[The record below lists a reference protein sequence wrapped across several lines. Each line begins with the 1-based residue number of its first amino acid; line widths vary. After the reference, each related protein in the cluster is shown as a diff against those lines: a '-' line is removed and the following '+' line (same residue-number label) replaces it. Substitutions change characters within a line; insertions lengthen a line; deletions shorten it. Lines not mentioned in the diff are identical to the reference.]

1 MIVMAFM
8 ILLVADLLLW
18 FFLGYSRVSPPR
30 LPANAHHK
38 VDAIAVLAGGSG
50 RLQQGYNLLNRD
62 KARYLLIIGANPRS
76 RSRDIL
82 TSFSPAPGRQISL
95 QPDQVIIEN
104 RSHNTLTNIL
114 ALRDLCRQHHFHSL
128 VIVTST
134 FHVKRAYHLCTSTFH
149 VKRAY
154 HLCQKILPPH
164 LKVYYQTIPPKSGT
178 NNGADKP
185 VPATLRM
192 KEFIKYLNALLQLA
206 GK

>member
-1 MIVMAFM
+1 MKKKQTLALAMIVMAFM

-50 RLQQGYNLLNRD
+50 RLQQGYDLLNRD
-62 KARYLLIIGANPRS
+62 KARHLLIIGANPRS
-76 RSRDIL
+76 RSQDIL
-82 TSFSPAPGRQISL
+82 TSLSPAPGRQISL

-114 ALRDLCRQHHFHSL
+114 ALRDLCREHHFHSL

-134 FHVKRAYHLCTSTFH
+134 FHVKRAYHLC
-149 VKRAY
+149 
-154 HLCQKILPPH
+154 QKILPPH
-164 LKVYYQTIPPKSGT
+164 LEVYYHATPPANGSIKEAARQTPTPLQI
-178 NNGADKP
+178 
-185 VPATLRM
+185 

-206 GK
+206 GQ

>member
-95 QPDQVIIEN
+95 QPDQLIIEN

-134 FHVKRAYHLCTSTFH
+134 FHVKRAYHLC
-149 VKRAY
+149 
-154 HLCQKILPPH
+154 QKILPPH

-178 NNGADKP
+178 SNGADKP

-206 GK
+206 GKCHS

>member
-18 FFLGYSRVSPPR
+18 FFLGYSRVNPPR

-50 RLQQGYNLLNRD
+50 RLQQGYDLLNRN
-62 KARYLLIIGANPRS
+62 KAHHLLIIGANPRS

-95 QPDQVIIEN
+95 QPDQLIIEN

-134 FHVKRAYHLCTSTFH
+134 FHVKRAYHLC
-149 VKRAY
+149 
-154 HLCQKILPPH
+154 QKILPPH
-164 LKVYYQTIPPKSGT
+164 LKVYYQTIPTKSSTG
-178 NNGADKP
+178 NGADKP
-185 VPATLRM
+185 VPTTLRM
-192 KEFIKYLNALLQLA
+192 KEFIKYLNARLQLA
-206 GK
+206 GR

>member
-1 MIVMAFM
+1 MKKKQTLALAMIVMAFM
-8 ILLVADLLLW
+8 ILLVGDLLLW

-30 LPANAHHK
+30 LPTVNGCQ

-50 RLQQGYNLLNRD
+50 RLQQGYDLLNRD
-62 KARYLLIIGANPRS
+62 KASYLLIIGANPRS
-76 RSRDIL
+76 RSQDIL

-104 RSHNTLTNIL
+104 QSHNTLTNIL

-134 FHVKRAYHLCTSTFH
+134 FHVKRAYHLC
-149 VKRAY
+149 R
-154 HLCQKILPPH
+154 KILPPQ
-164 LKVYYQTIPPKSGT
+164 LEVYYQTIPPKSGT
-178 NNGADKP
+178 NDGTDQK
-185 VPATLRM
+185 VPTTLRM